1 MASFVIFLLSFMAFA
16 FVGVMI
22 AKLINNAANSIEK
35 DNAKAEKE
43 IQEIQEDKE

>member
-16 FVGVMI
+16 FVGVMV

-35 DNAKAEKE
+35 DNVKTEKE
-43 IQEIQEDKE
+43 IKEDKE